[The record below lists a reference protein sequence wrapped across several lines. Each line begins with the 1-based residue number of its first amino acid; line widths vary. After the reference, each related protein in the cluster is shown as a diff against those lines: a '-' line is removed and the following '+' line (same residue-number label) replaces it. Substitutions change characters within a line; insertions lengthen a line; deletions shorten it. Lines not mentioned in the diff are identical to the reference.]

1 MDPLEIV
8 AVAFGVL
15 SVWLSTRQHIA
26 SWPTALVNTA
36 LYLVIFQRAGI
47 YANSGLQGV
56 YFVLSCYGW
65 WQWKYGGESRT
76 GVVVTRTSPRLAL
89 ILSAVAVSAAL
100 LLGAGLSRF
109 TDATIPWLDAGTT
122 AVSLVAQWMMTRKLL
137 ENWLIWIAVDVVYI
151 GMYFSQGLRL
161 TAGLYAAFLVLAT
174 LGYFSWRTSLRARL
188 TAEATPPA
196 SPVPAVPL

>member
-1 MDPLEIV
+1 MQTLEIV

-15 SVWLSTRQHIA
+15 SVWLSTREHIA

-36 LYLVIFQRAGI
+36 LYLVIFQRAQI
-47 YANSGLQGV
+47 YANSALQGV

-65 WQWKYGGESRT
+65 YAWKYGGATRT
-76 GVVVTRTSPRLAL
+76 GVVVTRTSARLAL
-89 ILSAVAVSAAL
+89 LLAGIAVTAAIT
-100 LLGAGLSRF
+100 LGAGLARY
-109 TDATIPWLDAGTT
+109 TDAALPWLDAGTT

-174 LGYFSWRTSLRARL
+174 LGFFSWRTSLRARL
-188 TAEATPPA
+188 AAG
-196 SPVPAVPL
+196 PVE

>member
-1 MDPLEIV
+1 MDPLELT

-36 LYLVIFQRAGI
+36 LYLVIFQRAQL

-65 WQWKYGGESRT
+65 YQWKFGGTDHT
-76 GVVVTRTSPRLAL
+76 GVVVTRTSRRLAVL
-89 ILSAVAVSAAL
+89 LVGIAASTSAVLWFILSRYTDAAL
-100 LLGAGLSRF
+100 
-109 TDATIPWLDAGTT
+109 PWLDSATT
-122 AVSLVAQWMMTRKLL
+122 ATSLVAQWMMTRKLL
-137 ENWLIWIAVDVVYI
+137 ENWLVWIAVDVVYI
-151 GMYFSQGLRL
+151 GMYASQGLRL

-174 LGYFSWRTSLRARL
+174 LGFFSWRQSLRARL
-188 TAEATPPA
+188 AAAGEGTEGTEGG
-196 SPVPAVPL
+196 V